1 MATAELVSDRWQMLR
16 RNPVAWIAGAALAV
30 VFVPYLIPVLP
41 SGALAHFAEYYAD
54 FPLLLASMAAFQYR
68 RGAIARREE
77 RRFWDLWTAAFGCW
91 LLVRLLY
98 AALPSQYLVW
108 WLDLVVDA
116 LYMLFYLC
124 IVLALEIRPD
134 RPVPASLGT
143 MRRRVEAL
151 GAGVFLFSLLFYF
164 AVIPG
169 ILSYEAY
176 WTWVPSM
183 LLYVTLD
190 VIVVARLLY
199 LRHDSRSDR
208 WRTIYGLIAVTAAMW
223 MVTDAFETLTYAEV
237 ASLLWPAGQAW
248 DLAWYVPFVPITLA
262 ALLRSHEFP
271 RATATEDAFE
281 EGPEPHRGRGTMLL
295 IYTVLLPVIHFVLY
309 GSGIGDAGSRGP
321 REIVALVA
329 VTVLA
334 GIALGWQRLLQ
345 WENRRLEAERQL
357 NEQRRMET
365 VRRLE
370 RERAEKERISEQRAL
385 EAQLQQAQKMEAVG
399 QLSGGMAHDF
409 NNILTVIMAHADLVD
424 AALPPE
430 CFDQRSDLQELR
442 GAARRGSAMIKRL
455 LGFSRRAMLSPRSVD
470 LPELVEGFIE
480 TLRRLI
486 PESIEIRFSG
496 AEPVGPVLADPG
508 AVEQI
513 LVNLATNARDAMPD
527 GGSLTVDIRAQRL
540 DERHRAV
547 HGWGDPGDYVCLSVR
562 DDGIGMDEETRR
574 RVFEPFFTT
583 KQPGEGTGLGMAMI
597 YGLVKQHRGFAE
609 VQSEV
614 GGGTTVKIYFPV
626 TGVSAGQV
634 ALEDPEG
641 NLKGGTE
648 TVLLVEDEEPIRR
661 ATERVLT
668 QYGYKV
674 LAAGDGDEALR
685 MFQSSE
691 NEIDLVISD
700 VVMPKMNGPDLYR
713 AIRERKPA
721 MKCILISG
729 YADLARPRDEGDAA
743 VPLLAKPWT
752 LGELLHQVRRALDQ
766 R

>member
-1 MATAELVSDRWQMLR
+1 MGTPELASDRWQTLR
-16 RNPVAWIAGAALAV
+16 RNPVTWIAGGAFAV
-30 VFVPYLIPVLP
+30 VLVPYVIPILPPSVL
-41 SGALAHFAEYYAD
+41 AYFAEYYAD
-54 FPLLLASMAAFQYR
+54 FPLLLASVAAFQYR
-68 RGAIARREE
+68 RGAIARHAE
-77 RRFWDLWTAAFGCW
+77 RRFWDLWTLAFGCW
-91 LLVRLLY
+91 LVVRVMY
-98 AALPSQYLVW
+98 ASVPLEYLVW

-116 LYMLFYLC
+116 LYLLFYLC
-124 IVLALEIRPD
+124 IVLALELRPD
-134 RPVPASLGT
+134 RPAPASLGT

-151 GAGVFLFSLLFYF
+151 GACVFLFALMFYF
-164 AVIPG
+164 AIIPG
-169 ILSYEAY
+169 MLSYEAY

-190 VIVVARLLY
+190 VFVVGRLLY
-199 LRHDSRSDR
+199 LRHDARSKR
-208 WRTIYGLIAVTAAMW
+208 WRTIYGLMALTVAMW
-223 MVTDAFETLTYAEV
+223 ALTDAYETLTYAEV
-237 ASLLWPAGQAW
+237 ATLLQPAGGPW
-248 DLAWYVPFVPITLA
+248 DLVWYLPFVPITLA

-271 RATATEDAFE
+271 HTTPNQDAFA

-295 IYTVLLPVIHFVLY
+295 VYTGLLPAIHFLLY
-309 GSGIGDAGSRGP
+309 STGIGDAGSRGP
-321 REIVALVA
+321 REVMALVA
-329 VTVLA
+329 VIVLA

-365 VRRLE
+365 VRRFE

-442 GAARRGSAMIKRL
+442 AAARRGSVMVKRL
-455 LGFSRRAMLSPRSVD
+455 LGFSRRALLSLRSVS
-470 LPELVEGFIE
+470 LPELVESFLT

-486 PESIEIRFSG
+486 PESIVIRYSA
-496 AEPVGPVLADPG
+496 AEPVEPVLADPG

-513 LVNLATNARDAMPD
+513 IVNLATNARDAMPD
-527 GGSLTVDIRAQRL
+527 GGTLTVDVRAESL

-562 DDGIGMDEETRR
+562 DEGVGMDEETRR

-609 VQSEV
+609 VQSELGV
-614 GGGTTVKIYFPV
+614 GTVVKIYFPV
-626 TGVSAGQV
+626 AGARAGAA
-634 ALEDPEG
+634 ALEAPEG
-641 NLKGGTE
+641 RLQGGSE
-648 TVLLVEDEEPIRR
+648 TVLLVEDEEPIRK

-668 QYGYKV
+668 QYGYRV
-674 LAAGDGDEALR
+674 MAAADGDEALR
-685 MFQSSE
+685 IFESSE
-691 NEIDLVISD
+691 DEIDLVISD

-721 MKCILISG
+721 AKCILISG
-729 YADLARPRDEGDAA
+729 YADPARPRDQDESA

-752 LGELLHQVRRALDQ
+752 LGELLHQVRRTLDQ